1 MDAEEGLCHKGPNW
15 MCMQTIRRS
24 IAAPEREDRT
34 ESRIDGAAASFD
46 AQGIT
51 AAR

>member
-1 MDAEEGLCHKGPNW
+1 
-15 MCMQTIRRS
+15 MCIQAIRRS
-24 IAAPEREDRT
+24 IDAREREERT
-34 ESRIDGAAASFD
+34 ESRIDGAAAAFA